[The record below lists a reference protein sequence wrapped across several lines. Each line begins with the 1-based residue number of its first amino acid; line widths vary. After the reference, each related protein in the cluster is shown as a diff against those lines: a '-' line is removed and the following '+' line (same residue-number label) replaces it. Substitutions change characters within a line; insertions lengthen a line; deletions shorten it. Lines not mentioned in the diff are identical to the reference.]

1 MPIYEFYCPDC
12 HTIFSFLSRSAG
24 ARKRPA
30 CPKCGRPKLSKQVSS
45 FAISKGLPEPSAGEG
60 FPGMDEA
67 RMERAMAE
75 LAQEADSIGE
85 DDQKAVVRLMRRFYQ
100 SSGVELSGNMEET
113 FRRMEAGEDPE
124 KIEQEM
130 GELLEQEEPLFAG
143 GGLKSLRRKI
153 RPPEVDKTLYE
164 L

>member
-1 MPIYEFYCPDC
+1 
-12 HTIFSFLSRSAG
+12 
-24 ARKRPA
+24 
-30 CPKCGRPKLSKQVSS
+30 
-45 FAISKGLPEPSAGEG
+45 
-60 FPGMDEA
+60 
-67 RMERAMAE
+67 MERAMTE

-100 SSGVELSGNMEET
+100 SSGVELSGNMEEA
-113 FRRMEAGEDPE
+113 FRRMEAGDDPE

-143 GGLKSLRRKI
+143 GGLKSLQRKI
-153 RPPEVDKTLYE
+153 RPPAVDKALYE